1 MGIQTWPSFINKVA
15 QLVILWIFFVS
26 LSSCVF
32 FFLHLTGSILLCSP
46 HLTVFFILVYA
57 TAPTFGLYS
66 FLTLFS
72 SYFLSEC
79 PHFPFSFYLY
89 RSFYFISFSFSL
101 TLSLSFSLSFSL
113 SRSLSPS
120 LFSKLHF
127 AHKLKNS
134 KNRILVKEI
143 FLIFHLA
150 FKKLEWRKKEFGE
163 KQILWL
169 SSNLKSNSLLSRW
182 LVRKSMIRTQHWKL
196 WVWIP
201 HGTSSFPRWSNFLW
215 HLYSICV

>member
-1 MGIQTWPSFINKVA
+1 MRLI
-15 QLVILWIFFVS
+15 LLWIFFVS

-32 FFLHLTGSILLCSP
+32 LFLPLTGSFLLCSP
-46 HLTVFFILVYA
+46 HLSVFFILHA
-57 TAPTFGLYS
+57 TAQTFGLFS
-66 FLTLFS
+66 FLTIFT

-79 PHFPFSFYLY
+79 PHFSY
-89 RSFYFISFSFSL
+89 SFSIVIALS
-101 TLSLSFSLSFSL
+101 TLSLSPSVLPSL
-113 SRSLSPS
+113 SRSLSLS
-120 LFSKLHF
+120 LHF

-169 SSNLKSNSLLSRW
+169 SSNLKSNSLLSR
-182 LVRKSMIRTQHWKL
+182 
-196 WVWIP
+196 
-201 HGTSSFPRWSNFLW
+201 
-215 HLYSICV
+215 